1 MEDPVKADMDLK
13 VFLTFEDAKYKSY
26 RQDPSPILDNLAK
39 IYAYVPSMPS
49 RKNIIEVKGQTVTTT
64 VKQAIKRAKH
74 ELKGIDEPQE
84 LIKDSGGINFDQLQE
99 NLDRNVQLLSDCQS
113 EHEAHQSLFNNQM

>member
-49 RKNIIEVKGQTVTTT
+49 RKNIIEVKGQAVTTT